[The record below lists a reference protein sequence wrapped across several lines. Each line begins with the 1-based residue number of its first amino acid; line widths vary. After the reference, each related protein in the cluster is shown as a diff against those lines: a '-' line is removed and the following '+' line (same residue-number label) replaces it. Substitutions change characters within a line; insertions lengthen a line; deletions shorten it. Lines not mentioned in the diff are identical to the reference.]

1 MFLAL
6 QTVTVFL
13 AAVAMS
19 LALAHA
25 LELPGKLRLDQRT
38 YRAVQ
43 PIYYPGFTIGG
54 GVGEG
59 LGTLAALA
67 LLILTPRTSPAFWW
81 TLAGLL
87 ALLAMHAVFWLV
99 TQPVNRFWLQEQQLH
114 GPAAGF
120 FALRAGKPAQDDWIR
135 LRNRW
140 EGSQARAV
148 LSGIGLIAL
157 IVAVAL

>member
-1 MFLAL
+1 MYLTIQVLA
-6 QTVTVFL
+6 VFL
-13 AAVAMS
+13 AAIAMS

-25 LELPGKLRLDQRT
+25 LELPGKLRLDKQT

-59 LGTLAALA
+59 LGMVAALV
-67 LLILTPRTSPAFWW
+67 LLLLTPRATPAFWW

-87 ALLAMHAVFWLV
+87 ALVAMHAVFWV
-99 TQPVNRFWLQEQQLH
+99 FTQPVNRYWLQEQQLH
-114 GPAAGF
+114 GPAADF
-120 FALRAGKPAQDDWIR
+120 FALRAGKAGDDWVR

-140 EGSQARAV
+140 EYSHVARAL
-148 LSGIGLIAL
+148 LSGVGLIAL